1 MPFSNLWKSM
11 LVLLLLGVACK
22 YTPYLKYYTAL
33 PGKYPRFHK
42 HDRLTG
48 SINRYR
54 SCYDVTFY
62 ALDITPDINEKKLA
76 GTVDIR
82 FTAQRDFDTLLL
94 DLHPCFHIRKLEAAE
109 GTARYY
115 RKRDALFVVFAKT
128 QQQGNVNTIRIS
140 YDGTPITLA
149 GYCTVNWSKDKNNTP
164 WINTLCEG
172 VGARLLWPCKDLL
185 YDEAD
190 SSSMRITVPQG
201 LTAVCNGILRSKTDH
216 DSSSTFYWY
225 ASNPINVYN
234 LSFAIGDY
242 KRIVIPYKN
251 ASGTHDL
258 QAYVLSYRE
267 ERAKKHLE
275 QLPDQIAF
283 LEKIYGEYP
292 WYNDGYKLAETPGS
306 TSMEHQTAIHYT
318 VRYRNNRFG
327 YDDLLLHETAHEWWG
342 NSVTAADYGDLW
354 LHEGFATYS
363 ELLYTEHKAGHESYE
378 GNMQY
383 ILSNPGGKAIDNK
396 VPIVKKY
403 GVRYS
408 PLVAKRDDDIYNKGC
423 VTLHSLRWV
432 MQDDSLFFRTLKTF
446 YAAHRKSTVST
457 AQFIAHVNKMTG
469 KDYNWFFKQYLFD
482 HRVPE
487 LNYYITRSAGK
498 QVLHYYW
505 KNTAADF
512 DKAPL
517 RIKCG
522 TAEKLIYPSA
532 KEQEQIIE
540 SEEPLQFY
548 PAQIYYTDKLLKS

>member
-1 MPFSNLWKSM
+1 MPLSKAWKSL
-11 LVLLLLGVACK
+11 LVLLLLTAACK

-62 ALDITPDINEKKLA
+62 ALDITPDISEKKLA
-76 GTVDIR
+76 GKVDIR
-82 FTAQRDFDTLLL
+82 YTALRDFDTLLL
-94 DLHPCFHIRKLEAAE
+94 DLHPCFKIKKLEA
-109 GTARYY
+109 GGQPLKHY
-115 RKRDALFVVFAKT
+115 RRRDALFVVFKNRQAAGS
-128 QQQGNVNTIRIS
+128 QNTIS
-140 YDGTPITLA
+140 VTYEGSPINLA

-234 LSFAIGDY
+234 LSFAVGDF

-251 ASGTHDL
+251 ASGPHDL

-283 LEKIYGEYP
+283 FEKIYGEYP
-292 WYNDGYKLAETPGS
+292 WYNDGYKLVETPGS

-318 VRYRNNRFG
+318 ARYHNNRFG

-342 NSVTAADYGDLW
+342 NSITAADYGDLW

-363 ELLYTEHKAGHESYE
+363 ELLYTEHKAGYE
-378 GNMQY
+378 NYEANMLY
-383 ILSNPGGKAIDNK
+383 MISNPEGKIIKNK
-396 VPIVKKY
+396 VPVVKKY
-403 GVRYS
+403 NVRYS

-446 YAAHRKSTVST
+446 YAEHKKSTVST

-482 HRVPE
+482 YRVPE
-487 LNYYITRSAGK
+487 LNYYISRSPGK

-505 KNTAADF
+505 KNTTADF
-512 DKAPL
+512 DKVPM

-522 TAEKLIYPSA
+522 TQITIVYPGP
-532 KEQEQIIE
+532 KEQQITID
-540 SEEPLQFY
+540 SEEYAGFYRASVYCILNKLQ
-548 PAQIYYTDKLLKS
+548 K